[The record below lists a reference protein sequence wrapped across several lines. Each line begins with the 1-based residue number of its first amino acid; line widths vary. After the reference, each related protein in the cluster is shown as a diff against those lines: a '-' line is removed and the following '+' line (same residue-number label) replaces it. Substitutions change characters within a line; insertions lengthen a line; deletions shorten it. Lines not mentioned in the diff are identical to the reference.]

1 MSKLAW
7 SETGT
12 VRTSGVGSRGLQG
25 IVYTFENL
33 TELVAL
39 LEASGED
46 QDLALPC
53 RRGVCEGEWLLAT
66 FSAGEESTS
75 VPGRICDRGLGLR
88 LAFEARDWER
98 LCEFASGDAR
108 PSIPPPC
115 DAAPLGAITAPPGAS
130 ALLVDADAGVSS
142 IVRAMLE
149 ACGVATDT
157 VHGAEDAL
165 DLLRRRRFD
174 LVVVE
179 PALNGMSGLEMCER
193 LRQDSDLR
201 ETPVLVLASHTCD
214 GDLRE
219 LKRCGAND
227 FVGKPF
233 RAHELRARA
242 LGLIQQ
248 ARAGAPSVRRA

>member
-1 MSKLAW
+1 MF
-7 SETGT
+7 ETGT
-12 VRTSGVGSRGLQG
+12 VRTWGVGSPGLQG
-25 IVYTFENL
+25 LVYTFEDL
-33 TELVAL
+33 KELSTL
-39 LEASGED
+39 LESSGED

-53 RRGVCEGEWLLAT
+53 RCGVCEGEWLLAT

-75 VPGRICDRGLGLR
+75 VPGRICDRGQGLR

-115 DAAPLGAITAPPGAS
+115 DAAPVGAVSAPPGSS
-130 ALLVDADAGVSS
+130 ALLVDTDASVSS

-149 ACGVATDT
+149 ACGVTTDT

-174 LVVVE
+174 LIVVE
-179 PALNGMSGLEMCER
+179 PTLNGMSGLELCER
-193 LRQDSDLR
+193 LRADSELCT
-201 ETPVLVLASHTCD
+201 TPVLILASHTGD
-214 GDLRE
+214 RDLRE
-219 LKRCGAND
+219 LKRCGASD

-242 LGLIQQ
+242 IGLIQQ
-248 ARAGAPSVRRA
+248 GRAGAPSARRA